1 MSALSRRFTDREPPP
16 GTPIAEFA
24 NGHDA
29 LEFVKVCKD
38 KTYTVTSG
46 VNMPFAVAKAFP
58 EQASS

>member
-1 MSALSRRFTDREPPP
+1 MSAFRRRSTDREPPP

-38 KTYTVTSG
+38 KTYTVTIG
-46 VNMPFAVAKAFP
+46 VNMPFAVHKAIP
-58 EQASS
+58 EQAQS

>member
-1 MSALSRRFTDREPPP
+1 MSAFRRRCTDREPPP

-38 KTYTVTSG
+38 KTYTVTIG
-46 VNMPFAVAKAFP
+46 VNMPFAVHKAIAG
-58 EQASS
+58 QAQS

>member
-1 MSALSRRFTDREPPP
+1 MSALRRRSTDREPPP

-46 VNMPFAVAKAFP
+46 VNLLFAVHKAIP
-58 EQASS
+58 GQAHS